1 MLILF
6 GFVMIANA
14 KIVQNVMFAEGK
26 KVDQVQLEQEL
37 YVIDALS
44 LILALY
50 AKNIINNIY
59 YYLSFK
65 LIELKK
71 I

>member
-14 KIVQNVMFAEGK
+14 KIVQNVMFAEEK

-50 AKNIINNIY
+50 AKSIINNIY